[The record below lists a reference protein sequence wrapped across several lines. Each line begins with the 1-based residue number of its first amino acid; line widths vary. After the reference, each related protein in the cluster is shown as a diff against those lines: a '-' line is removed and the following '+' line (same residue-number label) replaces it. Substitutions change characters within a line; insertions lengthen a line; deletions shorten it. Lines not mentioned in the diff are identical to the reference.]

1 MIDLILTTSILSIW
15 QHMKPMSLLSPL
27 PMMVKTNINLLGGF
41 WNIFTQHHVA
51 YDHIVIAETK

>member
-1 MIDLILTTSILSIW
+1 
-15 QHMKPMSLLSPL
+15 MSLLSPL

-41 WNIFTQHHVA
+41 WNIFTQHNVA